1 MVRALYRP
9 PGQSSL
15 RCLEPVEPAVG
26 SLVSPWIELPGPS
39 APCLRRWPHT
49 FLNNLPVRNTAHR
62 SLQSHATRRNG
73 PFRSFEETESRLVN
87 ACSRGWIKLACA
99 WYFITPWNSVWSSKG
114 RLGRLNESDSISFHQ
129 QSSRPVWS
137 CVSAGIST
145 MHAQTMGCKR
155 IDHGSIARR
164 PAVWLF
170 VPGSRRSVLAF
181 ANGRIPLRGRGGYG
195 EDVELPPRTA
205 EDTSRPCAGNIMP
218 TTLRYPVRQ
227 LDAPLTMKQFPV
239 TVDVATSAERESAML
254 EEHQRLVVE
263 EESIGRDVLLLIGMV
278 TAVAFVCSV
287 DRAAMSV
294 TILPMSQQFG
304 WDSSVKGAVSSSFFA
319 GYMITN
325 IFGGY
330 LATRFSPQY
339 VLAAGVLLWSLFT
352 LDTPLAAE
360 ASSDSLTSLLVV
372 RAIMGIGEGVAYPS
386 IQNIVRKSVPGQIR
400 TRSLSFIYSGHQL
413 GTIASYLSSPSIMA
427 AYGWPTVFW
436 SFGSLGFLWL
446 SAWIPLSYAA
456 SNRSDAR
463 NRMAGKPAP
472 ALSFPSTDETAA
484 DVLASDSPIPWGKIA
499 SSPAV
504 WAIVAAQ
511 VTVGIG
517 SGLSFSWLPTYFTSQ
532 FGVEPD
538 QASYLCLVPFG
549 VTVIATNC
557 AGWIADG
564 LVNNGRFTRTQT
576 RKVMQSIASFGPA
589 LCLLSLSSDSHNTD
603 NLQGAVVLVTAWL
616 ALGGFSAAGYGSN
629 HQDLSQKYSGM
640 LFGLSNGL
648 ASIAG
653 SASIYATGLILK
665 SNNNDWS
672 LIFELAAGFY
682 IVGCLIYLTWA
693 SSEEEF

>member
-1 MVRALYRP
+1 MR
-9 PGQSSL
+9 
-15 RCLEPVEPAVG
+15 
-26 SLVSPWIELPGPS
+26 
-39 APCLRRWPHT
+39 
-49 FLNNLPVRNTAHR
+49 
-62 SLQSHATRRNG
+62 
-73 PFRSFEETESRLVN
+73 
-87 ACSRGWIKLACA
+87 
-99 WYFITPWNSVWSSKG
+99 
-114 RLGRLNESDSISFHQ
+114 
-129 QSSRPVWS
+129 
-137 CVSAGIST
+137 
-145 MHAQTMGCKR
+145 AQTVGIKQ
-155 IDHGSIARR
+155 IEDGSIARR
-164 PAVWLF
+164 PV
-170 VPGSRRSVLAF
+170 VRRIVRGSRGSARTF
-181 ANGRIPLRGRGGYG
+181 ANGRIPFVRGREGYG
-195 EDVELPPRTA
+195 AEVFVPPS
-205 EDTSRPCAGNIMP
+205 DTQDTTYPCSGNIMP
-218 TTLRYPVRQ
+218 TKRKYPMRQ
-227 LDAPLTMKQFPV
+227 LDAPPTMKQFPASV
-239 TVDVATSAERESAML
+239 EVATSAERESAML
-254 EEHQRLVVE
+254 EEYQRLAVE

-304 WDSSVKGAVSSSFFA
+304 WDSSVKGAVSSSFFV

-352 LDTPLAAE
+352 LDTPLAAQ
-360 ASSDSLTSLLVV
+360 ASTESLTSLLAV

-386 IQNIVRKSVPGQIR
+386 IQNIVRESVPRQIR

-456 SNRSDAR
+456 SNRSVAR
-463 NRMAGKPAP
+463 DRTAGKPAP
-472 ALSFPSTDETAA
+472 TLSFPTTDNDETSEGVA
-484 DVLASDSPIPWGKIA
+484 ASDAPIPWRKIA

-532 FGVEPD
+532 FGVESD
-538 QASYLCLVPFG
+538 QASYLCLIPFA
-549 VTVIATNC
+549 VTVVATNC

-589 LCLLSLSSDSHNTD
+589 LCLLSLSSESHNTD

-629 HQDLSQKYSGM
+629 HQDLSRKYSGM

-653 SASIYATGLILK
+653 SASIYATGLIL
-665 SNNNDWS
+665 SNNNNDWS
-672 LIFELAAGFY
+672 LIFQLAAGFY
-682 IVGCLIYLTWA
+682 ILGCLIYLAWA